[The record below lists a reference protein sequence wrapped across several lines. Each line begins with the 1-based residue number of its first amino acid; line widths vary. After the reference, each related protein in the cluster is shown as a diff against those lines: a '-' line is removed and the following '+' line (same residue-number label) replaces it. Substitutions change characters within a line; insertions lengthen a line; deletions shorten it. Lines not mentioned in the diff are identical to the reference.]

1 MATGLCYDRRMA
13 SHRIIEGEHPED
25 PKRIS
30 AIYEQIVKCG
40 LVNDP
45 DFLGTSNPENPGLMV
60 RIEAREATEREIGLI
75 HSRDQFEFAQELED
89 RDDEELIMMTHE
101 ADSVY
106 FNRHTFM
113 CSKLSCGGAIETCFR
128 VAQGHV
134 KNAIAVVRPPG
145 HHATPDRSMGFC
157 IFNNVCVSAKALQE
171 SVPDIKKILI
181 LDWDIHHGNGTQ
193 DAFYNDPSVLYISL
207 HRFEKGTFYPN
218 DPKGDSKF
226 CGSGQGTGFN
236 VNIPWTEGGKLDGD
250 YIYAFQKLVMPIAL
264 EYNPDFVIVSAGFD
278 AAAGDELGEC
288 YITPAGFAH
297 MTYMLMSLAKGK
309 MAVCLEARHQS
320 SWGGYNLSSISD
332 SALAVVKVLM
342 GQAPEKI
349 LDPVASPAA
358 AKVVQKCIDIQM
370 RYWRWASERG
380 NGLSLDVRAWQ
391 EKILWDKY
399 KMSSAPVMHP
409 SGLVFDNALLMSYKV
424 SKWDEITIVEFN
436 SMISWPL

>member
-1 MATGLCYDRRMA
+1 MATGLCYDSRMT

-30 AIYEQIVKCG
+30 VIYEKIVNCG

-45 DFLGTSNPENPGLMV
+45 EFSGTSNPENPGLLV

-75 HSRDQFEFAQELED
+75 HSRDQFEFARELED
-89 RDDEELIMMTHE
+89 HDDEQLIMMTNE

-106 FNRHTFM
+106 FNQHTFM
-113 CSKLSCGGAIETCFR
+113 CSKLSCGGAIETCLR

-145 HHATPDRSMGFC
+145 HHATPDCSMGFC

-171 SVPDIKKILI
+171 RMPDIKKILI

-207 HRFEKGTFYPN
+207 HRFERGTFYPN
-218 DPKGDSKF
+218 DPRGDSTF

-309 MAVCLEARHQS
+309 MAVCLE
-320 SWGGYNLSSISD
+320 GGYNLSSISD
-332 SALAVVKVLM
+332 SALAVIKVLM

-358 AKVVQKCIDIQM
+358 ANVVQQCIDIQM
-370 RYWRWASERG
+370 RYWRWTSERG

-391 EKILWDKY
+391 EKILWEKY

-409 SGLVFDNALLMSYKV
+409 SGLVFDNALLMSYKATKLV
-424 SKWDEITIVEFN
+424 EIAVLEFN
-436 SMISWPL
+436 NIFLAAKGQ